1 MEKRETII
9 RLLLIGDDLFV
20 RQGLHMRLGFEA
32 DIIVVGEASSS
43 AEALVLARMLRPN
56 VVIMDQVLPSPDL
69 LAAVASLWAAYPEC
83 ALVILSLYDEPLM
96 QVQAQAAGAI
106 TFVGKREGV
115 KVLLEAIRRASK
127 QCVQSRQK

>member
-1 MEKRETII
+1 M
-9 RLLLIGDDLFV
+9 FV

-43 AEALVLARMLRPN
+43 AEALVLSQMVRPN
-56 VVIMDQVLPSPDL
+56 VVIMDQVLPGPDL

-96 QVQAQAAGAI
+96 QVQAQAAGTI